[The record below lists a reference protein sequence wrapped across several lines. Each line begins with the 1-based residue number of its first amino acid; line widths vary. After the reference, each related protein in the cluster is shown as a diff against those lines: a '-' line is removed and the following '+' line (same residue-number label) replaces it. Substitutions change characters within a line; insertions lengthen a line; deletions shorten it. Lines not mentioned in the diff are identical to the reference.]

1 MALGILWVPRAFG
14 NFGDYYDGYSIYNYG
29 SARNNVKYDMVVGP
43 YLGEPA
49 TISSW
54 KNACR
59 PMDVYVAIFSVGFT
73 EYWLFKNAICS
84 AFDQAS
90 GYITLVC
97 STCNVRRIQALPDC
111 IHSLSSL
118 HSRGIELAHA
128 RRMIYGESPEKRPT
142 DDFKKKMNQ
151 MPGLLNANDTF
162 YYDFYS

>member
-14 NFGDYYDGYSIYNYG
+14 SAGDYYDGYSIYNYG
-29 SARNNVKYDMVVGP
+29 APRNNIKYDMVVGP

-54 KNACR
+54 KTSCR
-59 PMDVYVAIFSVGFT
+59 PQDVYVAIYSVGFT

-90 GYITLVC
+90 GNITLVC

-111 IHSLSSL
+111 IHGLSSL
-118 HSRGIELAHA
+118 CSRGIELGHA
-128 RRMIYGESPEKRPT
+128 RRAIYGETSNYRPT
-142 DDFKKKMNQ
+142 DDFMKEMKQ
-151 MPGLLNANDTF
+151 MPGLLNTTNSF
-162 YYDFYS
+162 HFDFDR